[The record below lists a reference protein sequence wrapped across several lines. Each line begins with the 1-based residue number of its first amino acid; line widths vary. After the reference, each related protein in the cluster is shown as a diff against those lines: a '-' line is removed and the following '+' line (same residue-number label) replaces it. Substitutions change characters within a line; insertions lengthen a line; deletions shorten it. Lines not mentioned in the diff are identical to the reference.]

1 MRPDRAD
8 RPARPDLPDQRDP
21 TDPTDPTHLYFLI
34 LEAYQ
39 RTMQKVS
46 PDGGA
51 QRGTRVVPAWYP
63 HGTRM
68 VPGAKSVVPWV
79 PNCNLTLLFV
89 GYSKLASGGK
99 FPFYNTKLKGS

>member
-1 MRPDRAD
+1 
-8 RPARPDLPDQRDP
+8 
-21 TDPTDPTHLYFLI
+21 
-34 LEAYQ
+34 
-39 RTMQKVS
+39 MQKVS

-99 FPFYNTKLKGS
+99 FPFYNTKLKGSKQRLRSPRPPGLSVLEFY